1 MNNEL
6 NELDELREEIEVMEG
21 QLKNIEN
28 LAIDLLSHT
37 ALTDSMRQIVC
48 EIIVRGRGP

>member
-1 MNNEL
+1 MNEIKDIYEL
-6 NELDELREEIEVMEG
+6 QEEVEVMEN

-28 LAIDLLSHT
+28 LAIALLSHT

-48 EIIVRGRGP
+48 EIIVRGRGD